1 MSLPS
6 TDLIQSLGEI
16 QSSTDKQKLGE
27 FSTIKPA
34 LQQQMLKEIL

>member
-6 TDLIQSLGEI
+6 KDLIQSLGEI
-16 QSSTDKQKLGE
+16 QSSTDKHKLGE